1 MAILVILNAMEKN
14 STLYDSREETL
25 NVITHGIGF
34 LLSIAALVILV
45 VSASKYGTAKHITSF
60 AIFGASLIVL
70 YAASTLYH
78 YAKNPKLRLKLNIL
92 DHSAIYVL
100 IAGTYTPFTLVVLK
114 GWVGWTIFGVSWG
127 LAIAG
132 IIFKVFY
139 FGKYD
144 KISTIA
150 YVLMGWVIIFA
161 IKPLIES
168 FPTPGLIWLF
178 AGGLAYSIGAIFYSF
193 KGVRFSHVIFHLFV
207 LLGSF
212 CHFMAVFLYVL
223 PEH

>member
-1 MAILVILNAMEKN
+1 MAILVILNSMEKN
-14 STLYDSREETL
+14 STLYDSKEETL

-34 LLSIAALVILV
+34 LLSIAALVILI

-60 AIFGASLIVL
+60 AIFGGSLIVL

-78 YAKNPKLRLKLNIL
+78 YAKNPDLRLKLNIL

>member
-1 MAILVILNAMEKN
+1 MKKN
-14 STLYDSREETL
+14 NTFYDTKEETL

-34 LLSIAALVILV
+34 LLSIAALVVLV
-45 VSASKYGTAKHITSF
+45 VYASTEGTVWHITSF
-60 AIFGASLIVL
+60 AIFGASLVVL

-78 YAKNPKLRLKLNIL
+78 YTQKPDLRAKLNIL

-100 IAGTYTPFTLVVLK
+100 IAGTYTPFTLVILK
-114 GWVGWTIFGVSWG
+114 GWVGWTIFGLSWG

-132 IIFKVFY
+132 IVFKVFY

-161 IKPLIES
+161 IKPLIDS
-168 FPTPGLIWLF
+168 FPFEGLMWLLS
-178 AGGLAYSIGAIFYSF
+178 GGIAYSLGAIFYSIN
-193 KGVRFSHVIFHLFV
+193 KIRFNHVIFHVFV
-207 LLGSF
+207 LIGSF
-212 CHFMAVFLYVL
+212 CHFMAVFFYVL
-223 PEH
+223 PAK

>member
-1 MAILVILNAMEKN
+1 MKDKLTYYNSKEERLNI
-14 STLYDSREETL
+14 
-25 NVITHGIGF
+25 ITHGIGF
-34 LLSIAALVILV
+34 LLSIVALVLLV
-45 VSASKYGTAKHITSF
+45 VNAARYGTARHITSF

-70 YAASTLYH
+70 YAASTFYH
-78 YAKNPKLRLKLNIL
+78 YAKNPDLRIKLNIL
-92 DHSAIYVL
+92 DHAAIYVL

-127 LAIAG
+127 LALIG

-161 IKPLIES
+161 IKPLIN
-168 FPTPGLIWLF
+168 GLPLKGLLWLF
-178 AGGLAYSIGAIFYSF
+178 GGGLAYSFGALLYSF
-193 KGVRFSHVIFHLFV
+193 KNLRFNHALFHVFV

-212 CHFMAVFLYVL
+212 CHFMAVFFYVL
-223 PEH
+223 PER